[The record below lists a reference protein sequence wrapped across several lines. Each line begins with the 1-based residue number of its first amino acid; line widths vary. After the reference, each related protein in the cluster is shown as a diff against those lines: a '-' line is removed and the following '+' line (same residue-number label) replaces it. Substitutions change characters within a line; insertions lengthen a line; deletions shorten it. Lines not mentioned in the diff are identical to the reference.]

1 MAFSAGAVSFGR
13 FYISGQVPKE
23 VDEKLLA
30 SLREHL
36 LKESEIGAAP
46 EEEYGFCGGRHVWDA
61 TIGFETNVYAEAVCL
76 AMRVDTNR
84 VPAEVKKAYQLTAE
98 ESAGR
103 DSAIRRQRAREQMKQ
118 QIDNDIRSG
127 KYRRSKLVPI
137 LWDVPHGVIYS
148 PATGSNGEK
157 LIELFERALG
167 IELEAATSGVL
178 AQRLLEKRSR
188 RRDLEDSRPTRFVSA
203 SGQSNAMFDYPW
215 LPRGEAGKNFLGNE
229 FLLWLWHEAD
239 HHAGVIEWEGDSAT
253 VLIDRVLD
261 MDCALGES
269 GRVQLK
275 GDGPA
280 RMPEAKAALRT
291 GKLPRR
297 VGLVVHANQQQFRLT
312 LSAESFAVSGAVL
325 PDVAEADS
333 PRMVF
338 EERISMLRDLAAA
351 LDNMFD
357 AFLRVRCSS
366 AWEGQTNA
374 LRRWI
379 VQSAKTVAAVA

>member
-1 MAFSAGAVSFGR
+1 
-13 FYISGQVPKE
+13 
-23 VDEKLLA
+23 
-30 SLREHL
+30 
-36 LKESEIGAAP
+36 
-46 EEEYGFCGGRHVWDA
+46 
-61 TIGFETNVYAEAVCL
+61 
-76 AMRVDTNR
+76 
-84 VPAEVKKAYQLTAE
+84 
-98 ESAGR
+98 
-103 DSAIRRQRAREQMKQ
+103 MKQ

-127 KYRRSKLVPI
+127 KYRRSKLAPI

-148 PATGSNGEK
+148 PASGANGEK
-157 LIELFERALG
+157 LIELFERGLG
-167 IELEAATSGVL
+167 IELEAVTSGTL
-178 AQRLLEKRSR
+178 ARRLLEKRSR
-188 RRDLEDSRPTRFVSA
+188 KRDLEDVRPTRFVSA
-203 SGQSNAMFDYPW
+203 EAASSAMFDYPW
-215 LPRGEAGKNFLGNE
+215 LPRGEGGKNFLGNE

-261 MDCALGES
+261 LDCALGES

-297 VGLVVHANQQQFRLT
+297 MGLVLHANQQQFRLT
-312 LSAESFAVSGAVL
+312 LSAESLAVAGAVL

-338 EERISMLRDLAAA
+338 EERIAMLRDLAGA

-366 AWEGQTNA
+366 AWQGQTSA
-374 LRRWI
+374 IRRWI

>member
-1 MAFSAGAVSFGR
+1 MAFSSGAVSFGR
-13 FYISGQVPKE
+13 FYLSGKAPRE
-23 VDEKLLA
+23 VDEKLLE
-30 SLREHL
+30 SLRAHL

-61 TIGFETNVYAEAVCL
+61 TIGFETNVYAEALCL
-76 AMRVDTNR
+76 AMRVDTNK

-103 DSAIRRQRAREQMKQ
+103 DSALHRQRAREQMKQ
-118 QIDNDIRSG
+118 QIDSDIRSG

-137 LWDVPHGVIYS
+137 LWDLPHGVIYS
-148 PATGSNGEK
+148 PATGANGEK

-167 IELEAATSGVL
+167 IELEAATSGTI
-178 AQRLLEKRSR
+178 AEHLLMKQSR
-188 RRDLEDSRPTRFVSA
+188 RRDLEDMRPTRFVSVGGE
-203 SGQSNAMFDYPW
+203 SGAMFDYPW
-215 LPRGEAGKNFLGNE
+215 LPRGEGGRNFLGNE

-269 GRVQLK
+269 GRVGLK
-275 GDGPA
+275 GDGPS

-297 VGLVVHANQQQFRLT
+297 VGLVLHANQQQFRLT
-312 LSAESFAVSGAVL
+312 LSAESFAVAGAVL

-338 EERISMLRDLAAA
+338 EERISMLRDLAGA
-351 LDNMFD
+351 LDNMFG

-366 AWEGQTNA
+366 GWEGQTTA
-374 LRRWI
+374 MRRWI
-379 VQSAKTVAAVA
+379 TQSSKAVAAVA